1 MGLAIDGNIVHGIA
15 RGGQA
20 FVSLESAAKDGSIN
34 IGGNNYYP
42 FAENPSGEYTIE
54 QPESED
60 GGYVGLD
67 IHLII
72 SKDGK
77 LTVTEASTGG
87 GGYIVP
93 AELEIKKH
101 PL

>member
-42 FAENPSGEYTIE
+42 FAENPSGEYTI
-54 QPESED
+54 SGVFGD
-60 GGYVGLD
+60 D
-67 IHLII
+67 ITPLSIDFTI
-72 SKDGK
+72 SKNGK
-77 LTVTEASTGG
+77 LTVNSVSVSSDKG
-87 GGYIVP
+87 P
-93 AELEIKKH
+93 LESADIEKK

>member
-1 MGLAIDGNIVHGIA
+1 MTVAKILFHGKDWIHVDRSADSVNIDG
-15 RGGQA
+15 
-20 FVSLESAAKDGSIN
+20 KK
-34 IGGNNYYP
+34 YYH
-42 FAENPSGEYTIE
+42 FAENPSGKYTIE